1 MATIA
6 WTLVA
11 VTTLLGCFV
20 TLELG
25 RSLGRTFLSGA
36 CRAAGV
42 GLGLFGLCGLLW
54 GPFGGPAET
63 LWLAAGGFFLAVAIT
78 AAVRLF
84 KLA

>member
-36 CRAAGV
+36 CRGASAALGV
-42 GLGLFGLCGLLW
+42 LSLSGLLW
-54 GPFGGPAET
+54 APFGGIADAF
-63 LWLAAGGFFLAVAIT
+63 W
-78 AAVRLF
+78 
-84 KLA
+84 